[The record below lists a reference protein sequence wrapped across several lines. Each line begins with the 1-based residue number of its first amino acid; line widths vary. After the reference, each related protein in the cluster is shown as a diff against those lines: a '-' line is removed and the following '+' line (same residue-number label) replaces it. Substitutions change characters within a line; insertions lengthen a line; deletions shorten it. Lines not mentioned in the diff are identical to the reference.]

1 MAGDDA
7 KRLDSPWQQA
17 SAAPDDPSFR
27 KVKELTEMRDAMLEE
42 VERVRAELGLRES
55 KLGEA
60 EVEHV
65 VLRQQLTESETEV
78 RRLQREIGQLL
89 DRVFEQ
95 EDLLAREDPARELRR
110 ELDTVRGENARLRAK
125 LLAAGLADEEA
136 RSDDESAL
144 ADDLARALSDRD
156 EARAELAALEDQLR
170 RVWAEMEVV
179 ARDLD
184 AAREDAHEL
193 ADLRREH
200 LATES
205 QIEDMQRLVED
216 LRGQIRDLHARPST
230 ESYEREMAVARQLLD
245 GLERQCQRA
254 ESRAAEYKLELI
266 ELRVMNAELRKHL
279 SAFSRRARAAQA
291 MAAGRRDP
299 TKE

>member
-1 MAGDDA
+1 MAQGDA
-7 KRLDSPWQQA
+7 ERLDTPWAQA
-17 SAAPDDPSFR
+17 SGAPDDSTSR
-27 KVKELTEMRDAMLEE
+27 KVKELTDVRDAMLEE

-55 KLGEA
+55 KLSEA
-60 EVEHV
+60 EVEHG
-65 VLRQQLTESETEV
+65 VLRQQLTAAQTENH
-78 RRLQREIGQLL
+78 RLQREIGQLL

-110 ELDTVRGENARLRAK
+110 EIDSVRGENSRLRAK
-125 LLAAGLADEEA
+125 LLAAGLADDDA

-144 ADDLARALSDRD
+144 SHDLARALADRD
-156 EARAELAALEDQLR
+156 EARAEVAALEDQLR

-184 AAREDAHEL
+184 VAREDAHEL

-200 LATES
+200 LAVES
-205 QIEDMQRLVED
+205 QVEDMQRLVEE
-216 LRGQIRDLHARPST
+216 LRAQIRDLQARPST

-245 GLERQCQRA
+245 GLETQCQRA
-254 ESRAAEYKLELI
+254 ESRAASYKLELI
-266 ELRVMNAELRKHL
+266 ELRAMNAELRKHL
-279 SAFSRRARAAQA
+279 SAFSRRARAARSA
-291 MAAGRRDP
+291 AAGGRDP